1 MLTPVIAQGTTVMGI
16 ELVAVVST
24 GLSVIVTTRFLV
36 VDQLAALTEVL
47 LTFVATTVIEV
58 PDTEAVAELPVEQ
71 LPHEYLM
78 VQPGVL
84 A

>member
-16 ELVAVVST
+16 ELVVVVST
-24 GLSVIVTTRFLV
+24 GLSVIVTTRSLV

-71 LPHEYLM
+71 LPSHE
-78 VQPGVL
+78 
-84 A
+84 

>member
-16 ELVAVVST
+16 ELVVVVST

-58 PDTEAVAELPVEQ
+58 PDTEAVAELPFEQ
-71 LPHEYLM
+71 LPSHE
-78 VQPGVL
+78 
-84 A
+84 

>member
-36 VDQLAALTEVL
+36 VDQFAALK
-47 LTFVATTVIEV
+47 VA
-58 PDTEAVAELPVEQ
+58 
-71 LPHEYLM
+71 
-78 VQPGVL
+78 
-84 A
+84 